1 MKSTTSYSDM
11 ELVRMLKEGDNHAF
25 QTLYKRY
32 RIKAIDQAFQ
42 RIRDKEA
49 AEDIVQNIFLKIWA
63 NHAVTEINHFESFVS
78 RSVRNGVF
86 NYFDSLR
93 VKHKYFE
100 PFRQIHLDH
109 LEDMDAAT
117 KLNEKELLALIL
129 SYAKALPEKRRRI
142 FLLHIQEKLD
152 TKEIAERLDI
162 SQKTVQNNIRLA
174 ILELQE
180 MIGPSALVLLLS
192 LLNSDF
198 TKN

>member
-11 ELVRMLKEGDNHAF
+11 ELVRMLKNGDNQAF
-25 QTLYKRY
+25 QTLYERY

-42 RIRDKEA
+42 RTRDREA

-63 NHAVTEINHFESFVS
+63 NHAQSDIENFESFVR

-93 VKHKYFE
+93 IKHKYFE
-100 PFRQIHLDH
+100 PFRQIHLVD

-129 SYAKALPEKRRRI
+129 SYAKALPEQRRRI

-152 TKEIAERLDI
+152 TQEIADRLGI
-162 SQKTVQNNIRLA
+162 AQKTVRNNIRLA
-174 ILELQE
+174 VLELQE
-180 MIGPSALVLLLS
+180 LIGPSALLLLLS